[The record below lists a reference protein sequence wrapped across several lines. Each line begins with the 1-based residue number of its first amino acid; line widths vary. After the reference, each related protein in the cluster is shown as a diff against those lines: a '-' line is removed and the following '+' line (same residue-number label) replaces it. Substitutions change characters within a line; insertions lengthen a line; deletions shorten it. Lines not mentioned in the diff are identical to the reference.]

1 MTDEPIVVPDPPG
14 SADNQVLPFR
24 IEGQPVRGR
33 AVRLGTAAD
42 RIIRAHDYPAPVA
55 GVVGELAALSC
66 LLGSML
72 KVDDGILTIQAKG
85 SGPLSL
91 LVGDFLAPGTVRG
104 FAQVDRDRLKTLGKR
119 PSLQGLMGKGHL
131 ALTLD
136 QGPQTDRYQ
145 GIVALEGRSLAEC
158 AGTYFAQSEQVPTRI
173 LLHAGQDPVS
183 GHWRAGGI
191 MVQDLPTGGGTPED
205 DDATETGTRADES
218 VDSPDLEPFNRATA
232 LMMST
237 RADELLDPGMGL
249 PDLLFRLF
257 HEDGVRVFDAQPVAF
272 GCRCSRDKI
281 ASVLARYSTEELS
294 DMVEDDGLITVTCQ
308 FCNTDYRFEP

>member
-145 GIVALEGRSLAEC
+145 GIVALEGGTLAEC
-158 AGTYFAQSEQVPTRI
+158 AGTYFAQSEQLPTRI

-191 MVQDLPTGGGTPED
+191 MVQDLPTGGGTPD
-205 DDATETGTRADES
+205 DGGGDIDHDAAGEPNT
-218 VDSPDLEPFNRATA
+218 EPFNRATA

-237 RADELLDPGMGL
+237 RAEELLDPELAL
-249 PDLLFRLF
+249 PTLLFRLF
-257 HEDGVRVFDAQPVAF
+257 HEDGVRVFDSHPVAF

-281 ASVLARYSTEELS
+281 ASVLARYSSEELS